1 MSVSTKARLVSAA
14 HDLACEG
21 AEVSVEAAAQAAG
34 VSRAT
39 AYRTFAGLQQLLDAL
54 LEARGQFHNQAVQE
68 RLAGLTN
75 ALDKLEAVVAYT
87 VEIYQTDPTL
97 RDLTPHT
104 GLARNPIARPSAL
117 AAVRPLITEG
127 QREGTIRNDLNVG
140 VITDWLL
147 DAYVGGIEY
156 RNMSDAEA
164 REMFRTFY
172 VPALRPQLTHRK
184 DQQVHA
190 SVARHLQAA
199 LDLIS
204 TRK

>member
-1 MSVSTKARLVSAA
+1 MSAA
-14 HDLACEG
+14 HDLASEG
-21 AEVSVEAAAQAAG
+21 AEVTVEAAAQAAG

-39 AYRTFAGLQQLLDAL
+39 AYRTFAGLPQLLDAL

-68 RLAGLTN
+68 RLDGLTN

-87 VEIYQTDPTL
+87 IEIYHTDSTL

-104 GLARNPIARPSAL
+104 GLARNPIARRSAL

-127 QREGTIRNDLNVG
+127 QRDGTIRKDLDVG

-156 RNMSDAEA
+156 RNMSEAEA
-164 REMFRTFY
+164 RDMFRTFY
-172 VPALRPQLTHRK
+172 VPALRPQLTPRQ
-184 DQQVHA
+184 DQKVHA
-190 SVARHLQAA
+190 SVAKHLQAA

-204 TRK
+204 SRK